1 MAARAVAKVA
11 GDGAPVPA
19 VAVLVKRERARLL
32 VRTAFPRRRAH
43 LITVKSAADIATLM
57 VEQLIDSVLVDGGVG
72 DDATKALA
80 LAADFP
86 TVPFFL
92 LTPLL
97 PQDSPTVARAVEA
110 GAAELLVEGLDDS
123 CARDIVLRRGFS
135 ARFERAL
142 FVPPE
147 ALALETPLQIAVWQS
162 VVRRAGRP
170 VRTDQLARELSVSR
184 EHLSRSFA
192 VGRAPTLK
200 RVIDLV
206 RVISAAELSKNPGF
220 DVRDVAEVLGFA
232 SSSHLSGTS
241 QRLVGARASSLTRL
255 RTVDILD
262 RFVAMRARGE
272 HDGDD
277 ADGARPDRT
286 AFIGEADPAAPER
299 NDLLSLHDARPL

>member
-1 MAARAVAKVA
+1 MADRL
-11 GDGAPVPA
+11 PVRTTPRSTTRNAADNVPIPA
-19 VAVLVKRERARLL
+19 IAVLLKRERARAL
-32 VRTAFPRRRAH
+32 VRSAFPRRRAH
-43 LITVKSAADIATLM
+43 LITVKSALEISDLL
-57 VEQLIDSVLVDGGVG
+57 VQQLIDSVLIDGGVG
-72 DDATKALA
+72 EDAAKALA

-86 TVPFFL
+86 SVPFFL

-97 PQDSPTVARAVEA
+97 PQDSPTVARAVE
-110 GAAELLVEGLDDS
+110 GGITELLVEGLDDS
-123 CARDIVLRRGFS
+123 SARDIVLKRSFS
-135 ARFERAL
+135 VRFERAL

-147 ALALETPLQIAVWQS
+147 ALRLETALQIAVWQS
-162 VVRRAGRP
+162 VVRRGGRP

-206 RVISAAELSKNPGF
+206 RVIAAAELSKNPGF
-220 DVRDVAEVLGFA
+220 DVRDVAAVLGFA

-272 HDGDD
+272 HD
-277 ADGARPDRT
+277 T
-286 AFIGEADPAAPER
+286 ALENAADPEPEP
-299 NDLLSLHDARPL
+299 DESEHPA

>member
-1 MAARAVAKVA
+1 VTARSITRSATRSTADSAPIPALIVFLKRDRARA
-11 GDGAPVPA
+11 
-19 VAVLVKRERARLL
+19 L
-32 VRTAFPRRRAH
+32 VRSAFPRRRAH
-43 LITVKSAADIATLM
+43 LIAVKSAEEIGTLL
-57 VEQLIDSVLVDGGVG
+57 VTQLVDGVLVDGGVG
-72 DDATKALA
+72 EDGAKALA
-80 LAADFP
+80 LAVDFP
-86 TVPFFL
+86 SVPFFL

-97 PQDSPTVARAVEA
+97 PQDSPTIARAVD
-110 GAAELLVEGLDDS
+110 GGIAELLVEGVDDS
-123 CARDIVLRRGFS
+123 SARDLVLRRSFS

-142 FVPPE
+142 FAPPE
-147 ALALETPLQIAVWQS
+147 ALALETALQIAVWQS
-162 VVRRAGRP
+162 VVKRGGRP

-206 RVISAAELSKNPGF
+206 RVIAAAELSKNPGF
-220 DVRDVAEVLGFA
+220 DVRDVAAVLGFA

-272 HDGDD
+272 HDDD
-277 ADGARPDRT
+277 LALQDQ
-286 AFIGEADPAAPER
+286 E
-299 NDLLSLHDARPL
+299 SL

>member
-1 MAARAVAKVA
+1 MAVRSAARNTTDSAPIPAIAVF
-11 GDGAPVPA
+11 
-19 VAVLVKRERARLL
+19 LKRERARAL
-32 VRTAFPRRRAH
+32 VRSAFPRRRAH
-43 LITVKSAADIATLM
+43 LITVKSS
-57 VEQLIDSVLVDGGVG
+57 VEIGELLVQQLIDSVLVDGAVG
-72 DDATKALA
+72 EDGAKALA

-86 TVPFFL
+86 TIPFFL

-97 PQDSPTVARAVEA
+97 PQDSPTVARAVY
-110 GAAELLVEGLDDS
+110 GGIAELLVEGLDDS
-123 CARDIVLRRGFS
+123 SARDLVLRRSFS

-147 ALALETPLQIAVWQS
+147 ALYLETALQLAVWQS
-162 VVRRAGRP
+162 VVRRGGRP
-170 VRTDQLARELSVSR
+170 VRTDQLAKELGVSR

-206 RVISAAELSKNPGF
+206 RIIAAAELSKNPGF
-220 DVRDVAEVLGFA
+220 DVRDVAQVLGFA

-272 HDGDD
+272 HDSVAESAHDSD
-277 ADGARPDRT
+277 PDSP
-286 AFIGEADPAAPER
+286 I
-299 NDLLSLHDARPL
+299 SLHDAPAL